1 LDEIEIIFKRALDAL
16 SDAEFNFN
24 NNRFNVSINRSY
36 YAAFYASKALLL
48 KKGVNTKKH
57 SGNIMKFGLEY
68 VINDNFDGK
77 IAKILSD
84 LQEDRSSADYDF
96 EFDAEKIQAKIDLEK
111 AEKFIEE
118 CKKFL

>member
-1 LDEIEIIFKRALDAL
+1 MDEIEIIFKRALDAL